1 MTEKYPLIYK
11 SCSKTTED
19 IAMNTIYKVN
29 DVADC
34 LVVGATYTTRKSGR
48 MVEFKNTKTNTVV
61 HLFPHDV
68 ERFCAQGRLVVVDQ
82 TQSDAMHC
90 EAVSKLCHV
99 LASHYIY

>member
-1 MTEKYPLIYK
+1 
-11 SCSKTTED
+11 
-19 IAMNTIYKVN
+19 
-29 DVADC
+29 
-34 LVVGATYTTRKSGR
+34 
-48 MVEFKNTKTNTVV
+48 
-61 HLFPHDV
+61 LFPHDV